1 VLSVIVP
8 VHNGSDYLDRCL
20 EAIRKSEFAGYECIV
35 VDDGSTDDTRAI
47 AESSG
52 VTLLSLPHGPHGP
65 AYARN
70 AGAQAATHELLFFV
84 DADVLIRPDTLG
96 HIVDTFRNE
105 PDLAAIFGS
114 YDESPA
120 ARNFVSQYKNL
131 AHHFVH
137 QRGHADAATFWSGC
151 GAIRRAIFNRLGGF
165 DAARYPRPSIEDIE
179 LGSRLK
185 AVGYRIKLDRSLQV
199 KHLKKWT
206 LGGLIKCDI
215 LYRAVPWTKLIFER
229 RDMPND
235 LNLQLS
241 QRISSLLLC
250 ALLAL
255 IVVMIPV
262 RPVLAALP
270 LLAAAFLLLVGY
282 GHWYDV
288 SAEPRDR
295 TQVYLTATVVAFA
308 AGMAFVLLQAPVWLA
323 AVLAAGL
330 GTLVFLNR
338 EFYRFFARQRGVLFA
353 TAVIPFHLL
362 YYLYSVAGLA
372 LGLLAAYAARR
383 QRRIAEP
390 TSPAM
395 SG

>member
-1 VLSVIVP
+1 MLSIIVP
-8 VHNGSDYLDRCL
+8 VHNGSSYLDRCL
-20 EAIRKSEFAGYECIV
+20 EAIRKSEFPGYECIV

-47 AESSG
+47 AESYG
-52 VTLLSLPHGPHGP
+52 VTLVSLPYGPHGP

-70 AGAQAATHELLFFV
+70 AGAQAATQDILFFV

-96 HIVDTFRNE
+96 QIVETFQTD
-105 PDLAAIFGS
+105 PDLAALFGS
-114 YDESPA
+114 YDENPA
-120 ARNFVSQYKNL
+120 APNFVSQYKNL

-185 AVGYRIKLDRSLQV
+185 AAGYRIKLDRSLQV

-206 LGGLIKCDI
+206 LGGLIKCDLI
-215 LYRAVPWTKLIFER
+215 YRAVPWTKLLFER
-229 RDMPND
+229 RDIPND

-255 IVVMIPV
+255 IVVMIPAH
-262 RPVLAALP
+262 PVLAALP

-288 SAEPRDR
+288 SAEPRR
-295 TQVYLTATVVAFA
+295 RPQVLLAATVIALA
-308 AGMAFVLLQAPVWLA
+308 AGIALVLIQAPVWLA
-323 AVLAAGL
+323 ATLAAGF
-330 GTLVFLNR
+330 GTLILLNR
-338 EFYRFFARQRGVLFA
+338 EFYRFFARRRGVWFA
-353 TAVIPFHLL
+353 AAVIPFHLL
-362 YYLYSVAGLA
+362 YYLYSIAGLG
-372 LGLLAAYAARR
+372 LGLLAAYVARR
-383 QRRIAEP
+383 HRPVAKP